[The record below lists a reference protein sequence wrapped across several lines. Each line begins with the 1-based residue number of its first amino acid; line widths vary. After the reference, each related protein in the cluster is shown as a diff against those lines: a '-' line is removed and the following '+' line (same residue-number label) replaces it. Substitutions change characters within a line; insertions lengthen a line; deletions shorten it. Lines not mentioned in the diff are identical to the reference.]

1 MNGRQELH
9 GIALLCDSFGRITS
23 VLRDTVGLDADEVVG
38 SAFSSVVDIDSMSK
52 SLSFLV
58 ELREKKAAF
67 DWQMNLSLRGETFM
81 LYFLGG
87 TVDDAMLIVGSESK
101 TEAGHLYE
109 EIMKMNNE
117 QTNLLRDALKEQ
129 SAARPAPGAGPED
142 SAYGEMFRLNNELVG
157 LQRDLVKKNVE
168 LGKAIEA
175 RNQLLGMAAHDL
187 RNPLSSFHSM
197 CGLLLE
203 GLVGE
208 LSEQQTEILQVMR
221 DSADFML
228 TLVNDLL
235 DISTIQAGK
244 LKLNTQR
251 VNLIDLIEA
260 NLRITRV
267 LAERKHITL
276 SFHPRMRTLWVDVD
290 PNKIDQ
296 VLHNLVS
303 NAVKYSMPEREVQLR
318 VRRGREHVDILVID
332 QGLGIP
338 ASEIGKIFIAFGSRG
353 SRGTVGEA
361 STGLGLAITKRI
373 VDGHGGS
380 IWVESTEGEGSTF
393 TVRLPLSPEE
403 HRS

>member
-1 MNGRQELH
+1 
-9 GIALLCDSFGRITS
+9 
-23 VLRDTVGLDADEVVG
+23 
-38 SAFSSVVDIDSMSK
+38 
-52 SLSFLV
+52 
-58 ELREKKAAF
+58 
-67 DWQMNLSLRGETFM
+67 
-81 LYFLGG
+81 
-87 TVDDAMLIVGSESK
+87 MLIVGSESK
-101 TEAGHLYE
+101 TEAGNLYE

-117 QTNLLRDALKEQ
+117 QANLLRDALKER
-129 SAARPAPGAGPED
+129 SAASVARPGD
-142 SAYGEMFRLNNELVG
+142 DTVYGELFRLNNELVG

-221 DSADFML
+221 GSADFML

-235 DISTIQAGK
+235 DISTIQAGR
-244 LKLNTQR
+244 LRLNVQR

-276 SFHPRMRTLWVDVD
+276 SFHPRMHTLWVEVD

-303 NAVKYSMPEREVQLR
+303 NAIKYSMPEREVQLR
-318 VRRGREHVDILVID
+318 VQRGAEHVDIVVID
-332 QGLGIP
+332 KGLGIP
-338 ASEIGKIFIAFGSRG
+338 ESEIGKIFTAFGSRG

-373 VDGHGGS
+373 VDGHDGS
-380 IWVESTEGEGSTF
+380 IWVESIEGEGSTF
-393 TVRLPLSPEE
+393 TVRLPLPAEE
-403 HRS
+403 RRG